1 MRPGEGLT
9 WCWEVCCDIWPLAEF
24 PGDAGS
30 CCFLL
35 SHPRKNARILT
46 TSAVAGKSA
55 DCILGSSTF
64 RTRSGQDSGA
74 GVLGPVL
81 SHLGAS
87 ILDLGDGGF
96 WLPSVCSSSLWSSA
110 PGSFQIQSIS
120 SHKAILSVADQGS
133 MGIRRAVLRASCLWP
148 VGVSCSLWNWP

>member
-81 SHLGAS
+81 FHLGAG
-87 ILDLGDGGF
+87 ILDTAAPFSGHLSNLGDGGF
-96 WLPSVCSSSLWSSA
+96 WLPSVC
-110 PGSFQIQSIS
+110 
-120 SHKAILSVADQGS
+120 VAFLFGPQHQGAFRYNPS
-133 MGIRRAVLRASCLWP
+133 PHTRPSCQ
-148 VGVSCSLWNWP
+148 